1 MEIKMFYLGTMMS
14 CAYLVWGEDKKA
26 VLFDCGGENLEMVT
40 AFVETHNLELTKVIL
55 THGHY
60 DHIAGINKI
69 LEYKSDVEIYI
80 GEEDEAFLTNADLSL
95 SAMLNG
101 TAFKFAG
108 KAITVKEGDM
118 IGDFKVID
126 TPGHTRGSKCYYNEK
141 EGVIFSGDT
150 MFKESY
156 GRFDLPTGNS
166 KILFESMKKL
176 CEYPAD
182 TKVYSGHTEVT
193 TIEREKKFLTSNGLI

>member
-14 CAYLVWGEDKKA
+14 CAYLVWNEDKKA
-26 VLFDCGGENLEMVT
+26 VLFDCGGENLETVT
-40 AFVETHNLELTKVIL
+40 AFIETHKLELTKVIL

-60 DHIAGINKI
+60 DHIAGVNKI
-69 LEYKSDVEIYI
+69 LEYKPDVEIYI
-80 GEEDEAFLTNADLSL
+80 GEEEEEFLTNADLSL
-95 SAMLNG
+95 STMLNG
-101 TAFKFAG
+101 TAFKFSG

-141 EGVIFSGDT
+141 EKVMFSGDT
-150 MFKESY
+150 MFKGSY

-166 KILFESMKKL
+166 KVLFESLKKL
-176 CEYPAD
+176 CEYPGE
-182 TKVYSGHTEVT
+182 TLVYSGHTEVT
-193 TIEREKKFLTSNGLI
+193 TIGGEKNFLTFNGLI